1 MKKIMSL
8 KTVPLYT
15 ICLMSALLGACNPL
29 PNNATPTPEATASA
43 SPTPS
48 VMPGENAEDKTY
60 TLYVNSQKVDC
71 VGVGPQKCLQIRRSE
86 DESWSFFYDDIEGF
100 TFEPGF
106 VYTLRVSEEEIEN
119 PPADASS
126 KRIKL
131 EEVISKTPSQA
142 IAAS

>member
-1 MKKIMSL
+1 MKYLFSV
-8 KTVPLYT
+8 TPLCT
-15 ICLMSALLGACNPL
+15 LILMSIAVSACNPL
-29 PNNATPTPEATASA
+29 PNNATPASEASA
-43 SPTPS
+43 SPSPSASVTPE
-48 VMPGENAEDKTY
+48 PDAEQTY
-60 TLYVNSQKVDC
+60 TLYINSQKVDC

-86 DESWSFFYDDIEGF
+86 DESWSFFYDNIEGF

-106 VYTLRVSEEEIEN
+106 VYTLRVSEEEIKN

-131 EEVISKTPSQA
+131 EEVISKTASQA